1 MDDNAYKYVLQD
13 FTNVYIGALFTFE
26 ELIASDDCPV
36 RFKDFVIRVI
46 CKDGDRNMTIS
57 ERLLEIKENDEVY
70 SQLHKLRLKIKV
82 THLLKSLD
90 KHGNEKDTYETKELS
105 IEDFVKD
112 DYVHDE
118 PGEFLIQEI
127 SFKKRHLTA
136 MLF

>member
-70 SQLHKLRLKIKV
+70 SQLQKLKLKIKV

-127 SFKKRHLTA
+127 SFKKRNLTA

>member
-70 SQLHKLRLKIKV
+70 LQLQKLKLKIKV

-90 KHGNEKDTYETKELS
+90 KHGNEKNTYETKELS

>member
-46 CKDGDRNMTIS
+46 CKDGDRNVTIS
-57 ERLLEIKENDEVY
+57 ERLLEIKENDDVY
-70 SQLHKLRLKIKV
+70 SQLQKLKLKIKV

>member
-70 SQLHKLRLKIKV
+70 SQLQKLKLKIKV

-105 IEDFVKD
+105 IEDFVND

>member
-46 CKDGDRNMTIS
+46 CKDGDRNMSIS

-70 SQLHKLRLKIKV
+70 SQLQKLKLKIKV

>member
-1 MDDNAYKYVLQD
+1 MDDNAYKYLLQD

-46 CKDGDRNMTIS
+46 CKDGDRNVTIS

-70 SQLHKLRLKIKV
+70 SQLQKLKLKIKV

>member
-46 CKDGDRNMTIS
+46 CKDKDKSRTIS
-57 ERLLEIKENDEVY
+57 DELLEIRENDEVY
-70 SQLHKLRLKIKV
+70 LQFQKLKLKIKV

-90 KHGNEKDTYETKELS
+90 KHGNEKDTYETKELK

>member
-70 SQLHKLRLKIKV
+70 SQLQKLRLKIKV

>member
-70 SQLHKLRLKIKV
+70 SQLQKLKLKIKV

-90 KHGNEKDTYETKELS
+90 KHGNEKDTYETKELK

>member
-70 SQLHKLRLKIKV
+70 SQLQKLKLKIKV

>member
-70 SQLHKLRLKIKV
+70 SQLQKLKLKIKV

-90 KHGNEKDTYETKELS
+90 KHGNEKNTYETKELS

>member
-46 CKDGDRNMTIS
+46 CKDGERNMTIS

>member
-46 CKDGDRNMTIS
+46 CKDGDRNVTIS

-70 SQLHKLRLKIKV
+70 SQLQKLKLKIKV

>member
-13 FTNVYIGALFTFE
+13 FTNVYIGALFTSE

-70 SQLHKLRLKIKV
+70 SQLQKLKLKIKV

>member
-1 MDDNAYKYVLQD
+1 MQDNAYKYVLQD

-46 CKDGDRNMTIS
+46 CKDGGK
-57 ERLLEIKENDEVY
+57 ERSVSDMLLELSEDSEIFGPLE
-70 SQLHKLRLKIKV
+70 KLKLKIKV

-105 IEDFVKD
+105 VKEFVDD
-112 DYVHDE
+112 DYIHDVPE
-118 PGEFLIQEI
+118 EFLIQEI
-127 SFKKRHLTA
+127 SFKKRHLTT

>member
-70 SQLHKLRLKIKV
+70 SQLQKLKLKIKV

-90 KHGNEKDTYETKELS
+90 KHGNEKDIYETKELS